1 MSFFLQN
8 VFTRQTNVSLSLPI
22 WRSTKWKRKK
32 KLSLNLNEVSHSLL
46 SRVWEFYFK
55 SEILGGRCDDSL
67 ASLAHLLTRIL
78 DRCRPW
84 PLCLKVFLMS
94 SAEKPWFRIMCV
106 LSLSWN
112 RECCITRV
120 AYVIVCVMAWYEARI
135 DGFLITGFG
144 IMWWGVA
151 SEDTHNPHK
160 RDPRGPQ
167 APQAQTNMSASYKL
181 YILLFK
187 KENCNDGWSEGDCK
201 KNNVQSKSFML

>member
-1 MSFFLQN
+1 MK
-8 VFTRQTNVSLSLPI
+8 SLIHCCLASENFILNP
-22 WRSTKWKRKK
+22 RS
-32 KLSLNLNEVSHSLL
+32 
-46 SRVWEFYFK
+46 
-55 SEILGGRCDDSL
+55 SEAAAMTHAL

-112 RECCITRV
+112 RECCITSV
-120 AYVIVCVMAWYEARI
+120 AYVIVCVMAWYDARI

-167 APQAQTNMSASYKL
+167 APRPPGTNKYARINTNFIFCFSKKKIAMMDEAKAIVKRTMCNQNPLCCNVWS
-181 YILLFK
+181 LLGHLIYWLNLF
-187 KENCNDGWSEGDCK
+187 
-201 KNNVQSKSFML
+201 SFDYLWRK